1 MLANSLIVGNYG
13 GLGDGKRCSMFDTTM
28 SRGGDIVEKKGLAVK
43 YELFELAMIVKQF
56 ELPQQG
62 VSWVR

>member
-1 MLANSLIVGNYG
+1 MGLMGDLFDAATHDADLLAMI
-13 GLGDGKRCSMFDTTM
+13 
-28 SRGGDIVEKKGLAVK
+28 KGLAVK

-62 VSWVR
+62 